1 MNMRK
6 LLKQAQEMQDKMQRE
21 LGETFADA
29 SVGGGMVTVKIDGH
43 RQLVS
48 IKIDPEAVD
57 PDDLGM
63 LEDLVLAAV
72 NEAARKME
80 ETLREKLGSM
90 AVNMPSLL

>member
-6 LLKQAQEMQDKMQRE
+6 LLKQAQEMQDKMQRD
-21 LGETFADA
+21 LASTFAEA
-29 SVGGGMVTVKIDGH
+29 SVGGGMVEVKIDGH

-48 IKIDPEAVD
+48 IKIDPEAAD
-57 PDDLGM
+57 PDDVSM

-90 AVNMPSLL
+90 AVNMPSLM